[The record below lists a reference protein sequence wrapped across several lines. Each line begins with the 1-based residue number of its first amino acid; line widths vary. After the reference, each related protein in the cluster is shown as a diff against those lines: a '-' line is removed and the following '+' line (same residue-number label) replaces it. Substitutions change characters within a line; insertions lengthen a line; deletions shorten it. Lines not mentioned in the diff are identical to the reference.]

1 MSNITFNSF
10 SQPLLL
16 DQMIKHHFHENNF
29 PPPNLLCEISR
40 DSPLLRQPID
50 AKPIHISDF
59 WLDRQRNVNIGRE
72 AFKYYD
78 HQSFASKKKLDF
90 NLSDGIATFDPRPLD
105 EGLTNILSYIL
116 KITQPNT
123 SLKQAVSNAD
133 FVCFR
138 GTLTD
143 LALTPYS
150 KNDTGFKF
158 VILKFHGVF
167 FIMQL
172 DTDAILE
179 ERAKGS
185 TRLKRL
191 TYWGQKFETFI
202 FAAKGEIPD
211 TKSPVSTWI
220 ETLGC
225 FSMTLSPRT
234 LERPL
239 NVFYVAEVDGL
250 DKSTGKYIEAK
261 TTTKVD
267 FTKPYAAKK
276 SLRWWIQS
284 YFAGIDKI
292 ILGTR
297 SYNGIVKK
305 LEWIKLRDIQH
316 KYRLHWD
323 PNVCMQSVYRI
334 LESVRNFY
342 DRNVENGEML
352 VIERKPNSKSI
363 HSSKVSAKKYP
374 VLSSE
379 FCKLFDRGQAN
390 PQSFNQGESWRPK
403 KEKL

>member
-1 MSNITFNSF
+1 
-10 SQPLLL
+10 
-16 DQMIKHHFHENNF
+16 
-29 PPPNLLCEISR
+29 
-40 DSPLLRQPID
+40 
-50 AKPIHISDF
+50 
-59 WLDRQRNVNIGRE
+59 
-72 AFKYYD
+72 
-78 HQSFASKKKLDF
+78 
-90 NLSDGIATFDPRPLD
+90 PLD

-116 KITQPNT
+116 KVTQPNT
-123 SLKQAVSNAD
+123 PLKQAVANAD

-138 GTLTD
+138 GTLIA
-143 LALTPYS
+143 LAVTPYS

-158 VILKFHGVF
+158 VIKKFHGVF

-172 DTDAILE
+172 DTDAILK
-179 ERAKGS
+179 ERENESK
-185 TRLKRL
+185 RLKFL

-239 NVFYVAEVDGL
+239 NVFYVAEIDGL

-261 TTTKVD
+261 TTDKLN
-267 FTKPYAAKK
+267 FAKSYAPNKYLK
-276 SLRWWIQS
+276 WWIQC

-297 SYNGIVKK
+297 TNNGIVKK
-305 LEWIKLRDIQH
+305 LEWIKLHDIQH
-316 KYRLHWD
+316 KFRLHWD

-342 DRNVENGEML
+342 DKNGENGEML

-363 HSSKVSAKKYP
+363 HYSKVSANEYP

-379 FCKLFDRGQAN
+379 FCKFFDCGQAN
-390 PQSFNQGESWRPK
+390 PLSFNEGENWRPPPPK